1 MFGADQSTIVFILHT
16 FAFGYSFRY
25 TLAVVFP
32 VYFLI
37 NIATIIKIKYDT
49 SIETTDKQ
57 FLSVMQRV
65 LIIGLGI
72 LFSKF
77 LVDFDK
83 AESFLKSHLMK
94 N

>member
-1 MFGADQSTIVFILHT
+1 MIFILHT

-49 SIETTDKQ
+49 SI
-57 FLSVMQRV
+57 
-65 LIIGLGI
+65 
-72 LFSKF
+72 
-77 LVDFDK
+77 
-83 AESFLKSHLMK
+83 
-94 N
+94 